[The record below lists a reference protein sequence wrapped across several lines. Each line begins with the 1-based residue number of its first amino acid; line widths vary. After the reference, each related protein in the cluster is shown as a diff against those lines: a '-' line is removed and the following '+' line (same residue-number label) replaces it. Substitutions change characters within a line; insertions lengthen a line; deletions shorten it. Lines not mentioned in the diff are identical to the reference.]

1 MLKKLTLSNF
11 RIFDDEITIKFRP
24 ITVLIGKNNAGKS
37 SVIKFLL
44 MLKQTIE
51 SGGDEFLNPS
61 GNHVNLGLFEHLK
74 NTKSDKNFLCFSL
87 EMHGDKIDSKSLN
100 IYLNKFCNEY
110 KPTELKDLTF
120 VSSAFV
126 QYSKENDFQKQA
138 SQEKPKSEF
147 TVLNNKLPIEDLNI
161 YRYTNASTHYLD
173 FKEYFDEIV
182 FNYIE
187 LKSQVKHA
195 EQNFVKSQQY
205 RIRAQMI
212 CLHHFKLGI
221 QKLKYLYP
229 VKTEFTN
236 GVVGSPPMPGY
247 VGSKGEYTLQHLK
260 KIFDEG
266 GKNRKFVEKFLTSV
280 VSVRNLKFSNPTNTF
295 SETFATND
303 ETKAESYIGQ
313 FGFGV
318 SQCIPVIAQ
327 GAIMPEYTSMIVE
340 QPEAQIHPT
349 AQLELGSYFAE
360 LWTER
365 RVGSIIETH
374 SRNIL
379 LRLRRLIAE
388 DKLDAKSVS
397 VVFFDIQNEK
407 PIVKNLEIDSNGDL
421 GRGLPAQF
429 FNAGTTENL
438 KIGIANYNLEREDD
452 E

>member
-11 RIFDDEITIKFRP
+11 RIFDDEVTIKFRP

-44 MLKQTIE
+44 MLKQTID
-51 SGGDEFLNPS
+51 SGGGEFLNPS
-61 GNHVNLGLFEHLK
+61 GNLVNLGLFEHLK
-74 NTKSDKNFLCFSL
+74 NTKSDKIFLDFSL
-87 EMHGDKIDSKSLN
+87 EMYGNKINSKSLN
-100 IYLNKFCNEY
+100 IYLNNFCNEY
-110 KPTELKDLTF
+110 KPTGLKDLTF

-126 QYSKENDFQKQA
+126 QYSKENDFQK
-138 SQEKPKSEF
+138 PFKSNF
-147 TVLNNKLPIEDLNI
+147 TVLSKKSPIEGLDLHGYI
-161 YRYTNASTHYLD
+161 NANSHYLD
-173 FKEYFDEIV
+173 FKEYFDEIL
-182 FNYIE
+182 FNYME

-195 EQNFVKSQQY
+195 EQNFVKSQWY
-205 RIRAQMI
+205 RIRAQMT

-266 GKNRKFVEKFLTSV
+266 GMDREFVEKFLTSV

-388 DKLDAKSVS
+388 GKLDAKSVS

-407 PIVKNLEIDSNGDL
+407 PIVKNLEIDSNGNL
-421 GRGLPAQF
+421 GKGLPAQF
-429 FNAGTTENL
+429 FSAGTTENL

>member
-11 RIFDDEITIKFRP
+11 RIFDDEVTIKFRP

-44 MLKQTIE
+44 MLKQTID
-51 SGGDEFLNPS
+51 SGGGEFLNPS
-61 GNHVNLGLFEHLK
+61 GNLVNLGLFEHLK
-74 NTKSDKNFLCFSL
+74 NTKSDKKFLSFSL
-87 EMHGDKIDSKSLN
+87 ELYGDKMDSV
-100 IYLNKFCNEY
+100 YLNTYLKNYCNEY
-110 KPTELKDLTF
+110 KSIELKNLTF
-120 VSSAFV
+120 DSSALIQYPKEHNV
-126 QYSKENDFQKQA
+126 QEQSNFK
-138 SQEKPKSEF
+138 F
-147 TVLNNKLPIEDLNI
+147 TVLKNNLPIKDLNL
-161 YRYTNASTHYLD
+161 YRLINENSHYLD
-173 FKEYFDEIV
+173 FKENMLKDFE
-182 FNYIE
+182 E
-187 LKSQVKHA
+187 LKNLKNKKERTAQDLFYSQ
-195 EQNFVKSQQY
+195 FL
-205 RIRAQMI
+205 IRVAAQLS
-212 CLHHFKLGI
+212 CLDHFKNGI
-221 QKLKYLYP
+221 KTLKHLYP
-229 VKTEFTN
+229 VKTELTN
-236 GVVGSPPMPGY
+236 GVVGSPPMPGN

-266 GKNRKFVEKFLTSV
+266 GKDREFVEKFLTSV
-280 VSVRNLKFSNPTNTF
+280 VSVRNLKFSNPTNIF

-349 AQLELGSYFAE
+349 AQLELGSFFAE
-360 LWTER
+360 LWTKR
-365 RVGSIIETH
+365 GVGSIIETH

-388 DKLDAKSVS
+388 GKLDAKFVS

-407 PIVKNLEIDSNGDL
+407 PIVKNLEIDPNGDMEK
-421 GRGLPAQF
+421 GLPAQF

-438 KIGIANYNLEREDD
+438 KIGIANYNLEKEDD